1 MKIQINLGKNLGVHD
16 GLEDYF
22 SGELEKSLSRF
33 ADRITSVMVHV
44 EDENSLKSGPKDK
57 RCLIEVRPANL
68 QPIAV
73 TEHSETVPK
82 AFVSAMDKMKR
93 MLADTYDKQK
103 GH

>member
-16 GLEDYF
+16 GLEEYF
-22 SGELEKSLSRF
+22 SGELEKSLTRF
-33 ADRITSVMVHV
+33 ANRIISIMVHI

-73 TEHSETVPK
+73 TEHSDTVPK
-82 AFVSAMDKMKR
+82 AFVNAMDKIKR
-93 MLADTYDKQK
+93 MLANTYDKQN

>member
-33 ADRITSVMVHV
+33 SDRIVSAMVHV

-68 QPIAV
+68 QPIVV
-73 TEHSETVPK
+73 TEHSDTLPK
-82 AFVSAMDKMKR
+82 AFVSAMDKIKR
-93 MLADTYDKQK
+93 MLGDTYEKQRE
-103 GH
+103 H